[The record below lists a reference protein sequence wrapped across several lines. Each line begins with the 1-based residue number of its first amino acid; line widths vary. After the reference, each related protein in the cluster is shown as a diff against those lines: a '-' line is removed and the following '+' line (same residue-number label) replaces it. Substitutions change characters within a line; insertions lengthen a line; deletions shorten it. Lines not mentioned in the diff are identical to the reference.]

1 MLALY
6 ILNAIQFFSKNI
18 VVIKFPI
25 ISGFTA
31 AAKLKHLKTRSKL
44 WRKQEYWITWWEF
57 IIVSDRYA
65 PKFSAK
71 QYNLREYICHKPKN
85 CSGVISLAISCRL
98 VTWCWRRNLGHTCI
112 SSGSAKP
119 LFSIP
124 SQTQNN
130 GPHNLKSEM
139 QCNYMFRDSHPQAK
153 PGQVPGFFYFSKK
166 TTAPLLNRINRLLSS
181 DTLKAQPGRG
191 DPRNPR
197 AGCRPWDQYIILNS
211 CSEQVE
217 RGWDSRSLL
226 QNWNW
231 ENNTTSWKKKT
242 KTNKNIQK
250 MIWSSGKFVSLWCK
264 RLLYVK

>member
-1 MLALY
+1 MLALC
-6 ILNAIQFFSKNI
+6 ILNAILFFSKNI

-57 IIVSDRYA
+57 IIVTDGYA

-71 QYNLREYICHKPKN
+71 QYNLLEYISHKPKN

-119 LFSIP
+119 A
-124 SQTQNN
+124 T
-130 GPHNLKSEM
+130 
-139 QCNYMFRDSHPQAK
+139 
-153 PGQVPGFFYFSKK
+153 
-166 TTAPLLNRINRLLSS
+166 LLNRINRLLSS

-217 RGWDSRSLL
+217 RGCASRSLL

-231 ENNTTSWKKKT
+231 ENNATSWKKKQKQT
-242 KTNKNIQK
+242 KTSKKWSEVVESLFPYGARDCYMLNKMFNSKALNIP
-250 MIWSSGKFVSLWCK
+250 
-264 RLLYVK
+264 LLI